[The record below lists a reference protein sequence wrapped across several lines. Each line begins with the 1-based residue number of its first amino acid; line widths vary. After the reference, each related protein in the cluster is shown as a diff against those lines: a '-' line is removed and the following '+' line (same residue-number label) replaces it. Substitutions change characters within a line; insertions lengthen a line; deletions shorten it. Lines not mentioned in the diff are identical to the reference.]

1 MSRLFLVLV
10 SFFVF
15 DFANAQS
22 LDLIYKNNS
31 AARSFRAE
39 KKMEAYEQF
48 LSTLAIDPYD
58 PTVQFNV
65 GSVLSSLGEEGKSEL
80 LYKQLLKD
88 VDQKLKTGVP
98 QDEQQSWLKVKFA
111 ILYNLG
117 VFYQSQQKVDEALE
131 VYQKAL
137 ELIPLSKEIKTNI
150 EMMLNASGGGQ
161 GKGDQKEKQ
170 KGDGEGKGESDPKE
184 GEGDKEQDQQ
194 EQSNGDRTNKQQGK
208 GFDQTQMSM
217 EDLKRIM
224 EELKQQEQGIRSKVQ
239 RKGTKSEPKEKQW

>member
-1 MSRLFLVLV
+1 MRRLLLIGI
-10 SFFVF
+10 SLLIF
-15 DFANAQS
+15 DFAGAQS
-22 LDLIYKNNS
+22 LDLIYKNNN

-39 KKMEAYEQF
+39 KKMEAYEEF
-48 LSTLAIDPYD
+48 LATLAIDPFN

-65 GSVLSSLGEEGKSEL
+65 GSVLNALGEEEKSEQ

-88 VDQKLKTGVP
+88 VDQKLKAGVP
-98 QDEQQSWLKVKFA
+98 QDEQQAWLKVKFA
-111 ILYNLG
+111 VLYNLG
-117 VFYQSQQKVDEALE
+117 VFYQSQQKVDEALT

-150 EMMLNASGGGQ
+150 EMMLNSSGGGK
-161 GKGDQKEKQ
+161 GKGAQKEKQ
-170 KGDGEGKGESDPKE
+170 KGDGEGQGDSEPKE
-184 GEGDKEQDQQ
+184 GEGDKEQDQKD
-194 EQSNGDRTNKQQGK
+194 QSNGDRKNEKQGK
-208 GFDQTQMSM
+208 GFDQTQLSM

>member
-1 MSRLFLVLV
+1 MTRALFSLI

-15 DFANAQS
+15 TMAHAQS

-31 AARSFRAE
+31 AARAFRAE

-65 GSVLSSLGEEGKSEL
+65 GSVLNSLGEEEKSEL

-98 QDEQQSWLKVKFA
+98 QEEQQNWLKVKFA

-117 VFYQSQQKVDEALE
+117 VFYQSQQKVDEALDS
-131 VYQKAL
+131 YQKAL
-137 ELIPLSKEIKTNI
+137 ELIPQSKEIKTNI
-150 EMMLNASGGGQ
+150 EMMLNASGGGK

-170 KGDGEGKGESDPKE
+170 KGDGQGEGESEPKD
-184 GEGDKEQDQQ
+184 GEGDKEQDQKD
-194 EQSNGDRTNKQQGK
+194 QSNGDRKNEKQGK
-208 GFDQTQMSM
+208 GFDQTQLSM